1 MKGKVKMALKILV
14 VDDHP
19 VVRRGLI
26 SALSEV
32 PEFQV
37 VGEAANASDAV
48 ARAGELKPD
57 VVLMDIF
64 MSGIDGIEA
73 TAILHRMFPDIKV
86 LILSVSE
93 NEKDL
98 SRALEAGARGYLL
111 KGAGLTELIDTVRM
125 VSSGNIV
132 FSALIS
138 MKLLQGFREVAKNG
152 NISQVNLS
160 SQEKKVL
167 RLAAEGASN
176 KEIASQLYI
185 GETTVKAHFR
195 NILEKLHAKNRA
207 GAVAVGMTNGLFEEA
222 NPPK

>member
-207 GAVAVGMTNGLFEEA
+207 GAVAVGVTNGLFEA
-222 NPPK
+222 SPPK

>member
-1 MKGKVKMALKILV
+1 MALKILV

-138 MKLLQGFREVAKNG
+138 IKLLQGFREVPKNG
-152 NISQVNLS
+152 NSSQLGLS

-222 NPPK
+222 SA